1 MKRPDWLDKEK
12 LFRIIFLAD
21 TPAGKTYDIVLI
33 LGILASIIT
42 AFVESMPSLAHPFQ
56 VALEILE
63 YVFAVIFTFDYVARL
78 YCTRRPMRYALSF
91 FGIIDLISTLPPYL
105 AFIFP
110 GARYM
115 LLLRSFRFIR
125 VFRVFR
131 LFSFLHEGYL
141 LLESLR
147 RSLNKI
153 LVYFLFVL
161 ILVTCI
167 GTLMYIVEGNAPN
180 TQFTD
185 LGTSVY
191 YAIVT
196 MTTVG
201 FGDVTPV
208 TPFGKI
214 LSSMVM
220 LLGYTIIAIPTGIV
234 TATFVDETSK
244 PVQQGCC
251 PRCGHRVRKNDRF
264 CSQCGEK
271 MAKSRLV

>member
-1 MKRPDWLDKEK
+1 
-12 LFRIIFLAD
+12 
-21 TPAGKTYDIVLI
+21 
-33 LGILASIIT
+33 
-42 AFVESMPSLAHPFQ
+42 
-56 VALEILE
+56 
-63 YVFAVIFTFDYVARL
+63 
-78 YCTRRPMRYALSF
+78 
-91 FGIIDLISTLPPYL
+91 
-105 AFIFP
+105 
-110 GARYM
+110 M
-115 LLLRSFRFIR
+115 LLLRSIRFIR

-131 LFSFLHEGYL
+131 LFSFLNEGYL

-147 RSLNKI
+147 RSINKI

-167 GTLMYIVEGNAPN
+167 GTLMYIVEGNAPH

-208 TPFGKI
+208 TPTGKF

-234 TATFVDETSK
+234 TATFVNETSK
-244 PVQQGCC
+244 PVQHGCC

-271 MAKSRLV
+271 LV